1 MCGFRCNGHDS
12 VRCVLAR
19 GLDVARDVLCMRTIG
34 RLLVAK
40 QMGVFSDLFSVFHGC
55 P

>member
-1 MCGFRCNGHDS
+1 MCGCRCNGHDS
-12 VRCVLAR
+12 IGSVLAR
-19 GLDVARDVLCMRTIG
+19 GLSVARVVLCMHTVG

-40 QMGVFSDLFSVFHGC
+40 QMGVFSDLFSVFHRC